1 MAEEENKV
9 EEKVEEKKPEGLLSG
24 LKTDETEKEPEDIP
38 HKVEEQTNVP
48 SEEKKEEVKLEKPE
62 YLEKKFWDD
71 KSGVKVEDLNTSY
84 KELQKAFSM
93 GKHKAPKEYDVSAL
107 EGIEEGDQ
115 IADMFMEW
123 AKDNK
128 PTQVGF
134 DKLVN
139 QFREITSKQQEA
151 ERIDDDKERKALGP
165 NADQVIQGISTW
177 GKGLV
182 SKGVWSESDFEEFK
196 IFAATANGINAL
208 NKIRKYYGESTI
220 PTTPINADG
229 MPSKEELQAMVA
241 DPKYKTD
248 PAFRRK
254 VEDHFS
260 KAYPGVA
267 TATGEI

>member
-9 EEKVEEKKPEGLLSG
+9 EEKVEEKPEGLLADV
-24 LKTDETEKEPEDIP
+24 KPTEEKEKEPEDIP
-38 HKVEEQTNVP
+38 HKIEEQTNVS

-62 YLEKKFWDD
+62 YLEKNFWDD
-71 KSGVKVEDLNTSY
+71 KTGVKVEDLNTSY

-123 AKDNK
+123 AKENK

-165 NADQVIQGISTW
+165 NADQVIQGITKW

-182 SKGVWSESDFEEFK
+182 SIGVWSENEFEEF
-196 IFAATANGINAL
+196 
-208 NKIRKYYGESTI
+208 
-220 PTTPINADG
+220 
-229 MPSKEELQAMVA
+229 
-241 DPKYKTD
+241 
-248 PAFRRK
+248 
-254 VEDHFS
+254 
-260 KAYPGVA
+260 
-267 TATGEI
+267 